1 MAGEIV
7 VADTD
12 SESDAEASN
21 VDYFEEEEEKTT
33 TTAAA
38 AGLSEVQSQAATIG

>member
-33 TTAAA
+33 TAAA
-38 AGLSEVQSQAATIG
+38 AGLSKVKPQAATIG